1 MAGCHEWKAASP
13 PRLHL
18 HEVTTQSLSINEA
31 MSTSIYP
38 IYTTLPDASDN
49 LRLLIVHAGG
59 VSEPIR
65 CTLRIVSLLNKPSY
79 DALSYTWGDS
89 ATTKPIEVDGFK
101 IRVTTNLEQALR
113 HLRDVKDDLTLW
125 VDAVCI
131 NQSDNSEKS
140 QQVALM
146 GQIYRQCAQVR
157 IWLGCDSFKCG
168 IVQSSL
174 QTSNAADD
182 SSGAVDPFEIIRHL
196 ADDRHIHEWSCFHTQ
211 NDDGRDRVVYKADE
225 KFDTIFEA
233 FITVIESPWWSRMW
247 TVQEAILPKKGLLTH
262 DTWSTSLQTITDC
275 GMNYLHH
282 WTGCCQEAAMRLPP
296 KLMNPMVE
304 FFGRLATLS
313 DDRICHETGDVT
325 DNDLRRQHVAYGF
338 RACRDPRDKVYGLLG
353 IVDDTSITPDYTR
366 SIDEVFLRAT
376 LHMLCHE
383 RDTLSSLTGR
393 SYGPAHGKWAS
404 WVREFDA
411 PFDPMDAS
419 VAVNRNL
426 FLDSNSFDASY
437 GRKSNRV
444 LLMARPQIGNPRAKR
459 MGLEVVGRRVGSIT
473 FVSQEKQVSVFAGK
487 RKAVFKRWMIE
498 AVDWAGS
505 DNLADMYI
513 KKDTSGN
520 VSSCTDKFLQFWR
533 TLLGGMD
540 ATDGTEAPYLP
551 WTNFTPAT
559 IGRLDSFLPWLQL
572 QNADEMD
579 QSLHQVITTATHGR
593 CYFKADNNG
602 QGLCYPNA
610 CVGDEVWV
618 LDGGKVPFILR
629 PTRLEQEER
638 RALEPLDE
646 DAFRDD
652 GITEFAEFRPQR
664 PMPSKR
670 FSRIRELVSTT
681 RKIGE
686 SLKTSQGYY
695 HLMGDCYFDG
705 FMHGE
710 AIHNTTFKEK
720 TIVLV

>member
-1 MAGCHEWKAASP
+1 
-13 PRLHL
+13 
-18 HEVTTQSLSINEA
+18 
-31 MSTSIYP
+31 MSTSTYP
-38 IYTTLPDASDN
+38 IYKTLPDASDN

-59 VSEPIR
+59 MSEPIR
-65 CTLRIVSLLNKPSY
+65 CTLRIVSLHNKPSY

-113 HLRDVKDDLTLW
+113 HLRDVKNDLTLW

-157 IWLGCDSFKCG
+157 IWLGCDSFRCG
-168 IVQSSL
+168 IAQSSL
-174 QTSNAADD
+174 HASNAVDD
-182 SSGAVDPFEIIRHL
+182 SSGAVDPFEILRHL

-225 KFDTIFEA
+225 KFDTIIEA
-233 FITVIESPWWSRMW
+233 FIAVTESPWWSRMW
-247 TVQEAILPKKGLLTH
+247 TVQEAILPKEGLLTH
-262 DTWSTSLQTITDC
+262 DTWSISLQIIADC
-275 GMNYLHH
+275 GMNYHHH
-282 WTGCCQEAAMRLPP
+282 WTGCCQEAASQLPP
-296 KLMNPMVE
+296 KIRDPMVE
-304 FFGRLATLS
+304 FFGNLATLS
-313 DDRICHETGDVT
+313 NDRRVLVNGNVAN
-325 DNDLRRQHVAYGF
+325 NDLRRQHVAYGF
-338 RACRDPRDKVYGLLG
+338 RACKDPRDKVYGLLG
-353 IVDDTSITPDYTR
+353 IVHDTSFTPDYTH
-366 SIDEVFLRAT
+366 SIDEVFLHAT

-411 PFDPMDAS
+411 PFDRMDAS
-419 VAVNRNL
+419 VAMNRNS
-426 FLDSNSFDASY
+426 FLDFNNFDASD

-444 LLMARPQIGNPRAKR
+444 LLMARPQIGNPRANR
-459 MGLEVVGRRVGSIT
+459 MGLEVVGRRVGSII
-473 FVSQEKQVSVFAGK
+473 FVSQDKQDSVLDGV
-487 RKAVFKRWMIE
+487 RKAVFKRWMID

-540 ATDGTEAPYLP
+540 ATEGTEANFSM

-559 IGRLDSFLPWLQL
+559 IGWLDSFLPWLQDA
-572 QNADEMD
+572 NSMN
-579 QSLHQVITTATHGR
+579 QSLHQIITTATHGR
-593 CYFKADNNG
+593 CYFKADNSG

-638 RALEPLDE
+638 LALEPLDE
-646 DAFRDD
+646 GAFRDN
-652 GITEFAEFRPQR
+652 GTLEFLEFRPQR

-670 FSRIRELVSTT
+670 FSRIREIASTT
-681 RKIGE
+681 RKIGQ
-686 SLKTSQGYY
+686 SLKTPQACYQF
-695 HLMGDCYFDG
+695 MGDCYFDG

-710 AIHNTTFKEK
+710 AIHNTVFKEK

>member
-262 DTWSTSLQTITDC
+262 DTWSTSLQTIADC

-559 IGRLDSFLPWLQL
+559 IGRLDSFLPWLRL

>member
-1 MAGCHEWKAASP
+1 
-13 PRLHL
+13 
-18 HEVTTQSLSINEA
+18 

-262 DTWSTSLQTITDC
+262 DTWSTSLQTIADC

-551 WTNFTPAT
+551 SA
-559 IGRLDSFLPWLQL
+559 G
-572 QNADEMD
+572 
-579 QSLHQVITTATHGR
+579 
-593 CYFKADNNG
+593 
-602 QGLCYPNA
+602 
-610 CVGDEVWV
+610 
-618 LDGGKVPFILR
+618 
-629 PTRLEQEER
+629 
-638 RALEPLDE
+638 
-646 DAFRDD
+646 
-652 GITEFAEFRPQR
+652 
-664 PMPSKR
+664 
-670 FSRIRELVSTT
+670 
-681 RKIGE
+681 
-686 SLKTSQGYY
+686 
-695 HLMGDCYFDG
+695 
-705 FMHGE
+705 
-710 AIHNTTFKEK
+710 
-720 TIVLV
+720 

>member
-1 MAGCHEWKAASP
+1 
-13 PRLHL
+13 
-18 HEVTTQSLSINEA
+18 
-31 MSTSIYP
+31 MSTSTYP
-38 IYTTLPDASDN
+38 IYKTLPDASDN

-59 VSEPIR
+59 MSEPIR
-65 CTLRIVSLLNKPSY
+65 CTLRIVSLHNKPSY

-113 HLRDVKDDLTLW
+113 HLRDVKNDLTLW

-157 IWLGCDSFKCG
+157 IWLGCDSFRCG
-168 IVQSSL
+168 IAQSSL
-174 QTSNAADD
+174 HASNAVDD
-182 SSGAVDPFEIIRHL
+182 SSGAVDPFEILRHL

-225 KFDTIFEA
+225 KFDTIIEA
-233 FITVIESPWWSRMW
+233 FIAVTESPWWSRMW
-247 TVQEAILPKKGLLTH
+247 TVQEAILPKEGLLTH
-262 DTWSTSLQTITDC
+262 DTWSISLQIIADC
-275 GMNYLHH
+275 GMNYHHH
-282 WTGCCQEAAMRLPP
+282 WTGCCQEAASQLPP
-296 KLMNPMVE
+296 KIRDPMVE
-304 FFGRLATLS
+304 FFGNLATLS
-313 DDRICHETGDVT
+313 NDRRVLVNGNVAN
-325 DNDLRRQHVAYGF
+325 NDLRRQHVAYGF
-338 RACRDPRDKVYGLLG
+338 RACKDPRDKVYGLLG
-353 IVDDTSITPDYTR
+353 IVHDTSFTPDYTH
-366 SIDEVFLRAT
+366 SIDEVFLHAT

-411 PFDPMDAS
+411 PFDRMDAS
-419 VAVNRNL
+419 VAMNRNS
-426 FLDSNSFDASY
+426 FLDFNNFDASD
-437 GRKSNRV
+437 GR
-444 LLMARPQIGNPRAKR
+444 
-459 MGLEVVGRRVGSIT
+459 RRVGSII
-473 FVSQEKQVSVFAGK
+473 FVSQDKQDSVLDGV
-487 RKAVFKRWMIE
+487 RKAVFKRWMID

-540 ATDGTEAPYLP
+540 ATEGTEANFSM

-559 IGRLDSFLPWLQL
+559 IGWLDSFLPWLQDA
-572 QNADEMD
+572 NSMN
-579 QSLHQVITTATHGR
+579 QSLHQIITTATHGR
-593 CYFKADNNG
+593 CYFKADNSG

-638 RALEPLDE
+638 LALEPLDE
-646 DAFRDD
+646 GAFRDN
-652 GITEFAEFRPQR
+652 GTLEFLEFRPQR

-670 FSRIRELVSTT
+670 FSRIREIASTT
-681 RKIGE
+681 RKIGQ
-686 SLKTSQGYY
+686 SLKTPQACYQF
-695 HLMGDCYFDG
+695 MGDCYFDG

-710 AIHNTTFKEK
+710 AIHNTVFKEK

>member
-1 MAGCHEWKAASP
+1 
-13 PRLHL
+13 
-18 HEVTTQSLSINEA
+18 
-31 MSTSIYP
+31 MSTSTYP
-38 IYTTLPDASDN
+38 IYNTLPDASDN

-65 CTLRIVSLLNKPSY
+65 CTLRIVSLQNKPSY

-113 HLRDVKDDLTLW
+113 HLRDVKNDLTLW

-157 IWLGCDSFKCG
+157 IWLGYDSFRCG
-168 IVQSSL
+168 IAQSSF

-211 NDDGRDRVVYKADE
+211 NNDGRDRVVYKADE

-233 FITVIESPWWSRMW
+233 FIAVIESPWWSRMW

-262 DTWSTSLQTITDC
+262 DIWSTSLQTIADC

-282 WTGCCQEAAMRLPP
+282 WTGCCQEAESQLPLKLRSTMIDFFRMLKVLSLDRRDRLI
-296 KLMNPMVE
+296 
-304 FFGRLATLS
+304 GYATK
-313 DDRICHETGDVT
+313 D
-325 DNDLRRQHVAYGF
+325 DLRRQHVSYGF
-338 RACRDPRDKVYGLLG
+338 RACKDPRDKVYGLFG
-353 IVDDTSITPDYTR
+353 IVDNTSFMPNYTH
-366 SIDEVFLRAT
+366 SKDEVFLRAT
-376 LHMLCHE
+376 FHMLCHE
-383 RDTLSSLTGR
+383 RDNLSSLTGR

-411 PFDPMDAS
+411 PFDRMDTRIAI
-419 VAVNRNL
+419 NRNS
-426 FLDSNSFDASY
+426 FLDWSNFDACD
-437 GRKSNRV
+437 GRESNRV
-444 LLMARPQIGNPRAKR
+444 LLMARPHIGNPRANR
-459 MGLEVVGRRVGSIT
+459 MGLEVIGRRVGSIT
-473 FVSQEKQVSVFAGK
+473 FVSQEKQVYDPAAK
-487 RKAVFKRWMIE
+487 DRTVFKRWMIE

-520 VSSCTDKFLQFWR
+520 VSSCTDQFLHFWR

-540 ATDGTEAPYLP
+540 IKEGTKDDEPLV
-551 WTNFTPAT
+551 WTNFTHAT
-559 IGRLDSFLPWLQL
+559 MSWLDSFLPWLKG
-572 QNADEMD
+572 ADSMNE
-579 QSLHQVITTATHGR
+579 SLWDITVTATHGR

-602 QGLCYPNA
+602 
-610 CVGDEVWV
+610 
-618 LDGGKVPFILR
+618 
-629 PTRLEQEER
+629 
-638 RALEPLDE
+638 
-646 DAFRDD
+646 
-652 GITEFAEFRPQR
+652 
-664 PMPSKR
+664 
-670 FSRIRELVSTT
+670 
-681 RKIGE
+681 
-686 SLKTSQGYY
+686 
-695 HLMGDCYFDG
+695 
-705 FMHGE
+705 
-710 AIHNTTFKEK
+710 
-720 TIVLV
+720 

>member
-1 MAGCHEWKAASP
+1 
-13 PRLHL
+13 
-18 HEVTTQSLSINEA
+18 
-31 MSTSIYP
+31 MSTSTYP

-65 CTLRIVSLLNKPSY
+65 CTLRIVSLRNKPSY

-101 IRVTTNLEQALR
+101 IRVTTNLEQALQ
-113 HLRDVKDDLTLW
+113 HLRDVKNDLTLW

-131 NQSDNSEKS
+131 NQSNNSEKS

-168 IVQSSL
+168 IAQSSL

-225 KFDTIFEA
+225 KFDTIIEA
-233 FITVIESPWWSRMW
+233 FIAVTESPWWSRMW
-247 TVQEAILPKKGLLTH
+247 TIQEAILPKEGLLTH
-262 DTWSTSLQTITDC
+262 DTWSISLQIIADC

-282 WTGCCQEAAMRLPP
+282 WTGCCQEAASQLPL
-296 KLMNPMVE
+296 KSRYTVE
-304 FFGRLATLS
+304 FFRMLRTLS
-313 DDRICHETGDVT
+313 DDRRDRVNGNVT

-338 RACRDPRDKVYGLLG
+338 RACKDPRDKVYGLLG
-353 IVDDTSITPDYTR
+353 IVENTSFTPNYTH

-383 RDTLSSLTGR
+383 RDTLSSLAGR

-419 VAVNRNL
+419 VAMNRNS
-426 FLDSNSFDASY
+426 FLDFNNFDASD

-444 LLMARPQIGNPRAKR
+444 LLMARPQIGNPRANR

-473 FVSQEKQVSVFAGK
+473 FVSQEKQVSVLDGV

-520 VSSCTDKFLQFWR
+520 VSNCTDKFLQFWR

-540 ATDGTEAPYLP
+540 ATEDTEANHLM

-559 IGRLDSFLPWLQL
+559 IGWLDSFLPWLQD
-572 QNADEMD
+572 AEEMNH
-579 QSLHQVITTATHGR
+579 SLHQVITTATYGR
-593 CYFKADNNG
+593 CYFKAENNG

-618 LDGGKVPFILR
+618 LDGGKVPFVLR
-629 PTRLEQEER
+629 PTHLEQEEKLT
-638 RALEPLDE
+638 LEPLDE
-646 DAFRDD
+646 DAFRDN
-652 GITEFAEFRPQR
+652 GIIEFLEFRPQR

-670 FSRIRELVSTT
+670 FSRLREIASTT
-681 RKIGE
+681 RKIGQ
-686 SLKTSQGYY
+686 SLKTPQGYY
-695 HLMGDCYFDG
+695 QLVGDCYFDG

-710 AIHNTTFKEK
+710 AVRNTAFKEK

>member
-1 MAGCHEWKAASP
+1 
-13 PRLHL
+13 
-18 HEVTTQSLSINEA
+18 

-262 DTWSTSLQTITDC
+262 DTWSTSLQTIADC

-559 IGRLDSFLPWLQL
+559 IGRLDSFLPWLRL

>member
-1 MAGCHEWKAASP
+1 
-13 PRLHL
+13 
-18 HEVTTQSLSINEA
+18 
-31 MSTSIYP
+31 MSTSTYP

-65 CTLRIVSLLNKPSY
+65 CALRIVSLHNKPSY

-113 HLRDVKDDLTLW
+113 HLRDVKNDLTLW

-168 IVQSSL
+168 IAQSSL
-174 QTSNAADD
+174 PTSNAAYD

-196 ADDRHIHEWSCFHTQ
+196 ADDRHVHEWPCFHTQ
-211 NDDGRDRVVYKADE
+211 NDDGRDTVVYKADE
-225 KFDTIFEA
+225 KFDTIIEA
-233 FITVIESPWWSRMW
+233 FIAVIESPWWSRMW
-247 TVQEAILPKKGLLTH
+247 TVQEALLPKKGLLTH
-262 DTWSTSLQTITDC
+262 DTWSTSLQTIAEC
-275 GMNYLHH
+275 GINYFHH
-282 WTGCCQEAAMRLPP
+282 WTGCCQEAASQLPP
-296 KLMNPMVE
+296 KLMFTMQE
-304 FFGRLATLS
+304 FFGILTLLGN
-313 DDRICHETGDVT
+313 DRKDRVNGDVI

-338 RACRDPRDKVYGLLG
+338 RACKDPRDKVYGLLG
-353 IVDDTSITPDYTR
+353 IVHHTSFTPDYTH

-376 LHMLCHE
+376 FHMLCHE
-383 RDTLSSLTGR
+383 RNTLSSLTGR

-411 PFDPMDAS
+411 PLDRLDAN
-419 VAVNRNL
+419 VAMTRTAI
-426 FLDSNSFDASY
+426 LDSNLFDACN
-437 GRKSNRV
+437 GHKSNRL
-444 LLMARPQIGNPRAKR
+444 LLMARPQTGSPRANR
-459 MGLEVVGRRVGSIT
+459 MGLEVVGRRVGSIN
-473 FVSQEKQVSVFAGK
+473 FVSQEKQVSLLAEK
-487 RKAVFKRWMIE
+487 RRAVFKRWMIE

-520 VSSCTDKFLQFWR
+520 VSSCTDRFLQFLR

-540 ATDGTEAPYLP
+540 TAEGTEAHPLM

-559 IGRLDSFLPWLQL
+559 MGWLDNFLSWL
-572 QNADEMD
+572 NDTDSMN
-579 QSLHQVITTATHGR
+579 QSLHRVITTATHGR

-638 RALEPLDE
+638 LALEPLDE
-646 DAFRDD
+646 DAFRDN
-652 GITEFAEFRPQR
+652 GIFEFAEFRPQR
-664 PMPSKR
+664 PIPSKR
-670 FSRIRELVSTT
+670 FSRIRELAST
-681 RKIGE
+681 RKIGQ
-686 SLKTSQGYY
+686 SLKTPQGYY
-695 HLMGDCYFDG
+695 HFIGDCYFDG

-710 AIHNTTFKEK
+710 AVHNTAFKER